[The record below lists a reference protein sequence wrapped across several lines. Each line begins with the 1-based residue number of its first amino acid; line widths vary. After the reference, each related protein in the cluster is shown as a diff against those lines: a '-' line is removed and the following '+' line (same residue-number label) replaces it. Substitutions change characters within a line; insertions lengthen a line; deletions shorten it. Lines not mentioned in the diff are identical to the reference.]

1 MRWWPTR
8 DEQVSQRR
16 QHILVFELPGNDECQ
31 AFPAG
36 LVDDRQNP
44 ELAAIVR
51 APFDEVVGP
60 HMPGILR
67 PQADT

>member
-1 MRWWPTR
+1 MYRRTAR
-8 DEQVSQRR
+8 NEQVSQRR

-31 AFPAG
+31 ALPAG
-36 LVDDRQNP
+36 LIDDGQDP

-67 PQADT
+67 P

>member
-1 MRWWPTR
+1 MCRRTAR
-8 DEQVSQRR
+8 NEQVSQRR
-16 QHILVFELPGNDECQ
+16 QHILVFELPGNDKCQ
-31 AFPAG
+31 ALPAG
-36 LVDDRQNP
+36 LIDDGQDP

-67 PQADT
+67 P